1 MMDRGLLYSELSC
14 QDHLTFLD
22 ETLLQDILRYL
33 HRIGLIVWY
42 EEVQLLENT
51 VFLHPA
57 ILITIFKTLVRYG
70 LVQQLESIDVDILIG
85 ECATIRDQ
93 ANWVWTFKDKAM
105 LCQKAIRAL
114 LKHQLFS
121 DGMRDVFE
129 EMVCSRSH
137 KGKLFSL
144 LEHFEIC
151 LEVRNTKGLDPRAKA
166 FVPGKPWK
174 TLQSHEEAHYL
185 FPTYLNQSAEVSSR
199 WGGDHTDDLQIRVY
213 FSPEIPEGFFQ
224 R

>member
-1 MMDRGLLYSELSC
+1 M
-14 QDHLTFLD
+14 
-22 ETLLQDILRYL
+22 
-33 HRIGLIVWY
+33 
-42 EEVQLLENT
+42 
-51 VFLHPA
+51 
-57 ILITIFKTLVRYG
+57 
-70 LVQQLESIDVDILIG
+70 QQLESIDVDILIG

-93 ANWVWTFKDKAM
+93 ANWVWAFKDKAM
-105 LCQKAIRAL
+105 LCQKAMRAL
-114 LKHQLFS
+114 LKHQLYL

-129 EMVCSRSH
+129 EMVGSRSH

-151 LEVRNTKGLDPRAKA
+151 LEVRNTEGLNPSAEE
-166 FVPGKPWK
+166 FMPGKPWK
-174 TLQSHEEAHYL
+174 TLQSLEAAHYL

-199 WGGDHTDDLQIRVY
+199 WGGDHSDDLQIHVY